1 MKNKLLAILALI
13 VFSLAVLMP
22 EVLISMN
29 NFVLGKVFFVM
40 LILLYT
46 NLNVVAGITMAIL
59 FIYLNNLSQEGMEN
73 IEPEQIEKI
82 AKLTDKKIHKIV
94 NYNVSGSNTPSTLD
108 KADLSKQLRPIDSK
122 TLPSFNIKDD
132 LDEPEPTNPALENF
146 KVIAP

>member
-13 VFSLAVLMP
+13 VFSLAILMP

-46 NLNVVAGITMAIL
+46 NLNIVAGITMAIL

-73 IEPEQIEKI
+73 IESEQIDKI
-82 AKLTDKKIHKIV
+82 AKLTDKKVQKIV
-94 NYNVSGSNTPSTLD
+94 NYNVSGSNTPSSLD
-108 KADLSKQLRPIDSK
+108 KAELSKQLRPIDSK
-122 TLPSFNIKDD
+122 TLPSFHLNDEI
-132 LDEPEPTNPALENF
+132 DEPEPKNPALENF
-146 KVIAP
+146 KVIAL